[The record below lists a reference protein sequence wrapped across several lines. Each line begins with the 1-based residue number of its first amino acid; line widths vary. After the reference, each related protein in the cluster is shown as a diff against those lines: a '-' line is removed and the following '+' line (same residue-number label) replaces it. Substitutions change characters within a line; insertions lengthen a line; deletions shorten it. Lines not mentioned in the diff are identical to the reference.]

1 MLEVFTMKANY
12 HTHHQ
17 LCGHAVGTCE
27 DYVEKAIESNI
38 EELGFSDHAPNS
50 RVDDFG
56 VRMKPKEFEEYLSDI
71 EYVQD
76 KYKNKLTIKKGIE
89 VEFFYDHEEYY
100 KFLSDELDYMILGQ
114 HYISHTKTM
123 NDLKSCFALS
133 TDKDIDIYA
142 DFVCEGMKTRRF
154 DILAHPDLYMC
165 GYQDWNEKA
174 IKVARKILSCAEATD
189 TIIEFNGNGYRRG
202 TRNTPQGKTQP
213 YPRIEF
219 WNLVKEYNVKTIF
232 GIDCHSPEQIGDT
245 LIREAE
251 EVYKKLGT
259 NSIEF
264 LVKK

>member
-1 MLEVFTMKANY
+1 MKSNY

-27 DYVEKAIESNI
+27 DYVQSAIENNL

-56 VRMKPKEFEEYLSDI
+56 VRMKPKEFEGYLNEIND
-71 EYVQD
+71 V
-76 KYKNKLTIKKGIE
+76 KNKYNDVLTIKKGIE

-100 KFLSDELDYMILGQ
+100 EFLESKLDYMILGQ

-123 NDLKSCFALS
+123 NDLKSSFALS
-133 TDKDIDIYA
+133 SNKDIDIYA
-142 DFVCEGMKTRRF
+142 DFVCEGMKTGRF
-154 DILAHPDLYMC
+154 DIIAHPDLYMC
-165 GYQDWNEKA
+165 GYQDWNQKA
-174 IKVARKILSCAEATD
+174 EEVGRKILKCAEATN
-189 TIIEFNGNGYRRG
+189 TIVEFNGNGYRRG
-202 TRNTPQGKTQP
+202 VRNTPQGKTQP
-213 YPRIEF
+213 YPRMEF

-251 EVYKKLGT
+251 EVYKNLNT

-264 LVKK
+264 LDK